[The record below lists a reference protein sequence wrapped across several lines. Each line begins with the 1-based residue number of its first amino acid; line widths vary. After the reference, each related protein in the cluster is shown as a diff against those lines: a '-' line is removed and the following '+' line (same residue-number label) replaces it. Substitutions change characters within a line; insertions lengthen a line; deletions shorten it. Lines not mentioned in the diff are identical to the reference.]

1 MSGDYEFDLFDPKQ
15 TQNMWDEL
23 AEMRAKCPVAQP
35 AEGFFY
41 TAKYEDTQRVFR
53 DARAFSCAGGF
64 RAAGVEIPDDELL
77 MAEMDPPLHPRI
89 RKFVLKSFNP
99 GMAKNAEDFTRGYAR
114 SVWDEV
120 DAAGGGDLVALVST
134 RIPLAVTGH
143 VLGLPVE
150 DSAELSAR
158 FFALLHTDWPAY
170 GLKDRTKPG
179 VDEGIA
185 GSAPELA
192 AYFDEKIRERREG
205 RVKSDDLLTQLV
217 EMSVDGEQLSDERIR
232 TLAFNFLGAGLSTT
246 NLISNLLYRL
256 MTDSSFHAAL
266 VNDPE
271 LIPKAIEE
279 SLRLEPPVL
288 FLFRTAVTETD
299 LSGTHISPGDR
310 IVTGIASANRDEA
323 VYDDASEFRLDRSGT
338 PEHLSFGAGPHL
350 CLGNHLARMEA
361 KVALEEYLRRYSFG
375 QIQLAPDF
383 HFELMPHYLEYGPE
397 SLNVVTSAGK
407 P

>member
-1 MSGDYEFDLFDPKQ
+1 
-15 TQNMWDEL
+15 
-23 AEMRAKCPVAQP
+23 
-35 AEGFFY
+35 
-41 TAKYEDTQRVFR
+41 
-53 DARAFSCAGGF
+53 
-64 RAAGVEIPDDELL
+64 
-77 MAEMDPPLHPRI
+77 
-89 RKFVLKSFNP
+89 
-99 GMAKNAEDFTRGYAR
+99 
-114 SVWDEV
+114 
-120 DAAGGGDLVALVST
+120 
-134 RIPLAVTGH
+134 
-143 VLGLPVE
+143 
-150 DSAELSAR
+150 
-158 FFALLHTDWPAY
+158 
-170 GLKDRTKPG
+170 
-179 VDEGIA
+179 
-185 GSAPELA
+185 
-192 AYFDEKIRERREG
+192 
-205 RVKSDDLLTQLV
+205 
-217 EMSVDGEQLSDERIR
+217 
-232 TLAFNFLGAGLSTT
+232 
-246 NLISNLLYRL
+246 

-266 VNDPE
+266 VNDSE